1 MTNLSPEAQA
11 VWDAFNDASLMND
24 VTERAGVFEDYGDVL
39 AAALRVLIDKVVP
52 EETEAPRAVFDCEPR
67 PSYNFKTNK
76 CDGPLRHDHS
86 AHLRRQFRQEELDIR
101 WEQRRQTRALMLVV
115 VTELE
120 AQ

>member
-1 MTNLSPEAQA
+1 MTNLSPEAQSIL
-11 VWDAFNDASLMND
+11 DAANSASSYGPDDCLNDAQQIA
-24 VTERAGVFEDYGDVL
+24 V
-39 AAALRVLIDKVVP
+39 AALRSLIDKVVP

-67 PSYNFKTNK
+67 PSYNFKTKK
-76 CDGPLRHDHS
+76 CDGPLRYEHG
-86 AHLRRQFRQEELDIR
+86 AYLRRQFLQEELDIR

>member
-1 MTNLSPEAQA
+1 MTNLSPEAQ
-11 VWDAFNDASLMND
+11 
-24 VTERAGVFEDYGDVL
+24 EVL
-39 AAALRVLIDKVVP
+39 TAAICDGPELEYRIAAALRALIDKVVP

-67 PSYNFKTNK
+67 PSYNFKTHK

>member
-11 VWDAFNDASLMND
+11 IVDAYENTIDKYDA
-24 VTERAGVFEDYGDVL
+24 L
-39 AAALRVLIDKVVP
+39 ASALRVLIDKVVP
-52 EETEAPRAVFDCEPR
+52 EETEAPRAVFDCEPTLKN
-67 PSYNFKTNK
+67 SK
-76 CDGPLRHDHS
+76 GELRHDHS

>member
-11 VWDAFNDASLMND
+11 IVDAYKNTIDKYDA
-24 VTERAGVFEDYGDVL
+24 L
-39 AAALRVLIDKVVP
+39 AAALRALIDKVVP
-52 EETEAPRAVFDCEPR
+52 EETEAPRAVFNCEPR

-76 CDGPLRHDHS
+76 CDGPLRYEHGDY
-86 AHLRRQFRQEELDIR
+86 LRRQFRQEELDIR

>member
-1 MTNLSPEAQA
+1 MTELSPAAQHFYDSFWGEGYFEAEELP
-11 VWDAFNDASLMND
+11 S
-24 VTERAGVFEDYGDVL
+24 RL
-39 AAALRVLIDKVVP
+39 AAALRALTDKVVP

-67 PSYNFKTNK
+67 PSYNFKTHK

>member
-1 MTNLSPEAQA
+1 MCAGESESYAQMIA
-11 VWDAFNDASLMND
+11 
-24 VTERAGVFEDYGDVL
+24 
-39 AAALRVLIDKVVP
+39 AAALRALIDKVVP
-52 EETEAPRAVFDCEPR
+52 EETEAPRAVFDCEPT
-67 PSYNFKTNK
+67 PAYNFKTHK

>member
-11 VWDAFNDASLMND
+11 VLKAVQATLPDYMLADR
-24 VTERAGVFEDYGDVL
+24 TAGCFA
-39 AAALRVLIDKVVP
+39 AAALRALIDKVVP
-52 EETEAPRAVFDCEPR
+52 EETEAPKAVFDCEPTLKN
-67 PSYNFKTNK
+67 SK
-76 CDGPLRHDHS
+76 GELRHDHS

>member
-11 VWDAFNDASLMND
+11 VYDSFWGD
-24 VTERAGVFEDYGDVL
+24 ERYLESSELPIRL
-39 AAALRVLIDKVVP
+39 AAALRALIDKVVP

-67 PSYNFKTNK
+67 PSYNFKTKK
-76 CDGPLRHDHS
+76 CDGPLRYEHG
-86 AHLRRQFRQEELDIR
+86 AYLRRQFLQEELDIR

-120 AQ
+120 TQ